1 MGNFAEHE
9 TLKDQDDLEHMIETY
24 TGLIHTMRELEK
36 MHLAGAAQ
44 ELAWHAATL
53 RARIDARLS

>member
-1 MGNFAEHE
+1 MGNLAEHE
-9 TLKDQDDLEHMIETY
+9 ALKDPDIEHMIETY
-24 TGLIHTMRELEK
+24 TGLIQTMRELEK